1 MRRSIA
7 SLFAT
12 LCLVSAGVAAQPVVS
27 YSKAGA
33 KFSDIHDNLK
43 TAIEAKGFV
52 VDYESH
58 ISQMLERTGKDL
70 GAAGQ
75 PLYTDARALQF
86 CSAQL
91 SRKMMEADRANAVMC
106 PYTLVVYATAAKPDQ
121 VVVAYR
127 RPVRPSGGPAS
138 QAALKEVQ
146 ALLDGLARE
155 AVGLKP

>member
-7 SLFAT
+7 SLFAA
-12 LCLVSAGVAAQPVVS
+12 LCLVSASVAAQPVVT

-33 KFSDIHDNLK
+33 PFGEIYDNLK
-43 TAIEAKGFV
+43 MAIEAKGFV
-52 VDYESH
+52 VDYESK

-70 GAAGQ
+70 GAASQ
-75 PLYTDARALQF
+75 PLYADARALQF

-91 SRKMMEADRANAVMC
+91 SRKMMEADRANVVMC

-121 VVVAYR
+121 VHVAYR
-127 RPVRPSGGPAS
+127 RPMRPGTGPAS
-138 QAALKEVQ
+138 QAALKEVE

-155 AVGLKP
+155 AVGRKP